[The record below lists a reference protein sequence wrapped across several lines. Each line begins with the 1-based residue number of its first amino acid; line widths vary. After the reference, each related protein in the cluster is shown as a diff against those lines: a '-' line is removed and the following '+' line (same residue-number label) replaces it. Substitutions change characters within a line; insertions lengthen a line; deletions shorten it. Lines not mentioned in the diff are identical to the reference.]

1 MSNTLEIKNLSKY
14 YKDFKLD
21 HISLNIPSG
30 MVMGL
35 IGENGAG
42 KSTLINSILGITKS
56 EYQSLKY
63 FGKDFK
69 TNEKEIKEKIAVIF
83 DSTHYNQK
91 FTPRMIEKILRKVYT
106 NWDSATYHQYLKKFN
121 LPLDKRIE
129 KFSRGMKMKMEFA
142 IAFSHHAKFLILDE
156 ATSGLDP
163 IVRDEVLSMI
173 REFTEQEENTVL
185 MSSHITSDLDKI
197 ADYIA
202 FIHEGRLIFVES
214 HEVINEEYGIISGG
228 KSLMASLNEEDI
240 VAYIKEP
247 YYYSILIRNRAGLQ
261 KTFTDLDIRRPSIE
275 EFMLFYIKGVK

>member
-1 MSNTLEIKNLSKY
+1 
-14 YKDFKLD
+14 
-21 HISLNIPSG
+21 
-30 MVMGL
+30 
-35 IGENGAG
+35 
-42 KSTLINSILGITKS
+42 
-56 EYQSLKY
+56 
-63 FGKDFK
+63 
-69 TNEKEIKEKIAVIF
+69 
-83 DSTHYNQK
+83 
-91 FTPRMIEKILRKVYT
+91 
-106 NWDSATYHQYLKKFN
+106 
-121 LPLDKRIE
+121 
-129 KFSRGMKMKMEFA
+129 
-142 IAFSHHAKFLILDE
+142 
-156 ATSGLDP
+156 
-163 IVRDEVLSMI
+163 
-173 REFTEQEENTVL
+173 

>member
-91 FTPRMIEKILRKVYT
+91 FTPRVIEKILRKVYT

-173 REFTEQEENTVL
+173 REFVEEIV
-185 MSSHITSDLDKI
+185 
-197 ADYIA
+197 Y
-202 FIHEGRLIFVES
+202 E
-214 HEVINEEYGIISGG
+214 
-228 KSLMASLNEEDI
+228 KSRRNLFCDR
-240 VAYIKEP
+240 EP
-247 YYYSILIRNRAGLQ
+247 CRCNRNRSSYLLYW
-261 KTFTDLDIRRPSIE
+261 KRLVFNYRIFR
-275 EFMLFYIKGVK
+275 FYDW

>member
-1 MSNTLEIKNLSKY
+1 
-14 YKDFKLD
+14 
-21 HISLNIPSG
+21 
-30 MVMGL
+30 
-35 IGENGAG
+35 
-42 KSTLINSILGITKS
+42 
-56 EYQSLKY
+56 
-63 FGKDFK
+63 
-69 TNEKEIKEKIAVIF
+69 
-83 DSTHYNQK
+83 
-91 FTPRMIEKILRKVYT
+91 
-106 NWDSATYHQYLKKFN
+106 
-121 LPLDKRIE
+121 
-129 KFSRGMKMKMEFA
+129 MKMEFA